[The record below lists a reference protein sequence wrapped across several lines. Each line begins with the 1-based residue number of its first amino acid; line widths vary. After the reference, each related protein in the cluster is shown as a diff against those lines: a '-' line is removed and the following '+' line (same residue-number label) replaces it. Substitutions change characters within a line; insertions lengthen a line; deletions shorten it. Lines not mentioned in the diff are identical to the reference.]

1 MAKKEQMQGTADFDW
16 EALELDGYSK
26 QERSELSD
34 RYEETLN
41 SVAEK
46 EVIEGTVVSLNKKE
60 VVINIGSKS
69 EGVVPA
75 SEFRYNP
82 DLKAGDAVPV
92 YVETQEDKYGQ
103 LVISHKIAR
112 VHSAWKKVNEV
123 LKTGEVITGY
133 VKCRTKGGL
142 IVDVFGRHVCW

>member
-1 MAKKEQMQGTADFDW
+1 MAKKEQAQGTADFDW

-34 RYEETLN
+34 RYEETLT

-69 EGVVPA
+69 EGVLPA

-82 DLKAGDAVPV
+82 ELKAGD
-92 YVETQEDKYGQ
+92 
-103 LVISHKIAR
+103 
-112 VHSAWKKVNEV
+112 
-123 LKTGEVITGY
+123 
-133 VKCRTKGGL
+133 
-142 IVDVFGRHVCW
+142 